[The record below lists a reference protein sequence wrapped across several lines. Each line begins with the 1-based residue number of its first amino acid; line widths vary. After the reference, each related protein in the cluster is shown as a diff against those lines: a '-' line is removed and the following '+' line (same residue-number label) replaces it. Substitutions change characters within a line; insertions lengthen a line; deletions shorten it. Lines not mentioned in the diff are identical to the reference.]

1 MRARCGVLLGVC
13 FLFLTGAL
21 GADDQADAKAVVE
34 RAVKAMGGADKVARF
49 ATAAFKCQIAHEQ
62 DGQQLLIAGAGAWQ
76 GLDRIRFDAEFTQGG
91 ESRKLV
97 VIINGDMGWEKKG
110 EAVRDTQEELLRT
123 LKSAF
128 YTLQMPYLLPGLKD
142 QAFTLTLQGE
152 QKVENKEAVG
162 LGVRHKDHQD
172 VTVLFDKETGL
183 PVKSESRLTDPN
195 GKEITVEYLYSD
207 FREAH
212 GVKQPMKITVK
223 GDGNEFVVTLS
234 ALESKDKVDASE
246 FARP

>member
-1 MRARCGVLLGVC
+1 VLLGVC
-13 FLFLTGAL
+13 FLVLTGAL
-21 GADDQADAKAVVE
+21 GADEQADARAVVE
-34 RAVKAMGGADKVARF
+34 RAVKAMGGADMVARF
-49 ATAAFKCQIAHEQ
+49 ATATFKCQIAHEQ
-62 DGQQLLIAGAGAWQ
+62 DGQQVLIAGAGAWQ
-76 GLDRIRFDAEFTQGG
+76 GLDKVRFDAEFTQGG
-91 ESRKLV
+91 EGGKLV
-97 VIINGDMGWEKKG
+97 IVINGDMGWAKKG
-110 EAVRDTQEELLRT
+110 DAVRDAREELLRT

-142 QAFTLTLQGE
+142 KAFTLTLQGE

-162 LGVRHKDHQD
+162 LVVRHPAHQD

-183 PVKSESRLTDPN
+183 PIKSESRLTDPN
-195 GKEITVEYLYSD
+195 GKEITVEFLYSD
-207 FREAH
+207 FQEAK

-234 ALESKDKVDASE
+234 AIESKDKVDESE